1 MKPKTKKA
9 DTFYGEAQYDLVIPK
24 NHFFRLLLTTINW
37 QSIRKELMT
46 DTEGRPIVYP
56 NTGRPA
62 WDPLIIFKMFFLQR
76 YHMASDAKVE
86 ERAKTDLT
94 YRFFLRVPIPEPI
107 PDESTLSLYRTRW
120 GDKKIDQIYTNIF
133 TQIQRFG
140 FASVKEG
147 IVGDITHQHAKIQ
160 KPTARVLILT
170 CFEKWLK
177 EIQLLSERFPRLFT
191 QEHLQKLIFATTA
204 WLVVYREQISKKEL
218 LRKERLTLLVQK
230 ILEIQQKVSVLIGD
244 SMPKR
249 VISSA
254 EWQAYLK
261 RKTTLTQ
268 ILGENVT
275 INKKKITQKKGQRK
289 IISLVDPEA
298 RSGHKTK
305 KKSFTGYKVATT
317 MTIDGFHPS
326 VETLPGN
333 ESDMTMALPM
343 VQKAITNA
351 KEVPKTMCLDLGFNS
366 VKNRRALHQL
376 GVQPGIEFVQRL
388 NSRNPGLFSPE
399 DFSFDSQKLTVT
411 CPAEQA
417 TTKVTPNAQ
426 TETYLFH
433 FPKRLCTDCPLRT
446 NCTTSKT
453 GRTVQFSQHV
463 HLLAH
468 DREFLQTEQYEIGR
482 KARWRLEARY
492 GIGKGGHSLA
502 ETPYHGL
509 RKTNFHNLMVFIVL
523 NLKKFIKM
531 QYFPLLKV
539 LPKSCPSGASV

>member
-1 MKPKTKKA
+1 MKPKSKKVS
-9 DTFYGEAQYDLVIPK
+9 TFYGESLYDLVIPK
-24 NHFFRLLLTTINW
+24 DHFFRLLLTTIDW
-37 QSIRKELMT
+37 PSIRKELMT
-46 DTEGRPIVYP
+46 DTEGKPIVYSH
-56 NTGRPA
+56 TGRPA
-62 WDPLIIFKMFFLQR
+62 WDPLIIFKMLFLQR
-76 YHMASDAKVE
+76 YHMASDAKIE

-94 YRFFLRVPIPEPI
+94 YRFFLRVPIPESV

-133 TQIQRFG
+133 IQIQRFG
-140 FASVKEG
+140 FANVKEG
-147 IVGDITHQHAKIQ
+147 IVGDITHQQANIQ

-177 EIQLLSERFPRLFT
+177 EIQRLSEQFPKLFT
-191 QEHLQKLIFATTA
+191 QKNCQKLVFATTA
-204 WLVVYREQISKKEL
+204 WLVVYREQISRKEL

-230 ILEIQQKVSVLIGD
+230 ILEVQQQVSVLIGD
-244 SMPKR
+244 SIPKR

-261 RKTTLTQ
+261 RKTTLLQ

-275 INKKKITQKKGQRK
+275 ISEKEITQKKGQRK

-298 RSGHKTK
+298 RSGYKTK
-305 KKSFTGYKVATT
+305 KKRFTGYKVATT

-343 VQKAITNA
+343 VRKVIANA

-366 VKNRRALHQL
+366 VKNRRALHHL
-376 GVQPGIEFVQRL
+376 GVQPGIELEQRL
-388 NSRNPGLFSPE
+388 NPRNPGLFSTG
-399 DFSFDSQKLTVT
+399 DFSFDFQALTVT
-411 CPAEQA
+411 CPAKQT
-417 TTKVTPNAQ
+417 TTKVTRNAQ
-426 TETYLFH
+426 TETFLFR
-433 FPKRLCTDCPLRT
+433 FPKRLCDDCSLRT
-446 NCTTSKT
+446 NCTTSQT

-463 HLLAH
+463 QLLTQ
-468 DREFLQTEQYEIGR
+468 DRAFLQTEQYEIGR
-482 KARWRLEARY
+482 KARWRLEGRY
-492 GIGKGGHSLA
+492 GTGKGGHSLA
-502 ETPYHGL
+502 KTPYHGL
-509 RKTNFHNLMVFIVL
+509 RKANFHNLMVFIVL

-531 QYFPLLKV
+531 QYFPSLKV